1 MIGLLSILS
10 PIEDVLTWAL
20 EALHTTFSLSW
31 AWAIVAL
38 TIVVRVL
45 LVPLTVKQIHSMQRM
60 QQYLPEMKAIQKR
73 YKADRRKQ
81 NEELMK
87 FYKEHQINPASSCLP
102 IIPQIPIFFAL
113 YFVLRDFDDE
123 IYPDYPGSDL
133 GWLQFVPDITANITS
148 HWSGYVLLA
157 VYVASQVAS
166 TWFMPTQ
173 SKGPAGDLPRPAVHL
188 RDLHPRPARRHR
200 VPRRSAHLLDD
211 DQPLDRRPGSGHAW
225 SAPEGGARA
234 AEALVANSPEG
245 RAGRRCGSR
254 RAGRYAP
261 AFEAGGP
268 AAQGQA
274 EEEEG
279 RQEVNEELSV
289 EATGETVGEAKWA
302 ALRELERLSPGLDKG
317 AVQFQVVAEGERG
330 LLGVGYTPARVVATV
345 AEDGAAAPA

>member
-173 SKGPAGDLPRPAVHL
+173 SRGQRVIFLVLPFIFAIFILDPPGGTVFPVGLLIYWMTTNLWTVGQGIVTRGL
-188 RDLHPRPARRHR
+188 RQKA
-200 VPRRSAHLLDD
+200 
-211 DQPLDRRPGSGHAW
+211 
-225 SAPEGGARA
+225 APEPQKRSSRTPPK
-234 AEALVANSPEG
+234 AE
-245 RAGRRCGSR
+245 
-254 RAGRYAP
+254 
-261 AFEAGGP
+261 
-268 AAQGQA
+268 Q
-274 EEEEG
+274 
-279 RQEVNEELSV
+279 
-289 EATGETVGEAKWA
+289 
-302 ALRELERLSPGLDKG
+302 D
-317 AVQFQVVAEGERG
+317 
-330 LLGVGYTPARVVATV
+330 
-345 AEDGAAAPA
+345 DGAAPAEPGDAPQPSKPAGQPRRVKRKKKRGARR